1 MANGQLRAGVEVMQ
15 TATQGSKPR
24 YFLNGKEISEQD
36 AFSSGAGSAEK
47 NLGRGLQGLSGGK
60 KMNEGVPPW
69 IDPAEWEAFLKSRT
83 PNSKGSL
90 PYDRLPSPAMMGSG
104 QVGIPPML
112 SAATQPLKIGGD
124 SVPAMFQ
131 GSPPFHMGRMPP
143 SVPPGP
149 GGGFAMPPRLSP
161 KEMEAAVA
169 SDRERYL
176 ASIGRGP
183 ATPGPQISPAIQPEP
198 AVQVKPGIRREPPQ
212 KDPASYDVKPAKEP
226 PQRMP
231 PQVEPP
237 VSTRERKKK
246 SRIKPTG
253 VRQNA

>member
-1 MANGQLRAGVEVMQ
+1 MAKMLD
-15 TATQGSKPR
+15 SKPA
-24 YFLNGKEISEQD
+24 LVADGKPMM
-36 AFSSGAGSAEK
+36 
-47 NLGRGLQGLSGGK
+47 R
-60 KMNEGVPPW
+60 EGVPPG
-69 IDPAEWEAFLKSRT
+69 IDPAEWEAFLRSRT
-83 PNSKGSL
+83 PKSKYVL
-90 PYDRLPSPAMMGSG
+90 PYGQLPSPAMMDPA
-104 QVGIPPML
+104 QADMPPML
-112 SAATQPLKIGGD
+112 SGVTQPLKIVGD
-124 SVPAMFQ
+124 SVPAMAL
-131 GSPPFHMGRMPP
+131 GSPYLHMGRMPP

>member
-1 MANGQLRAGVEVMQ
+1 MWDRPGESSGMPIAHGGPWPGYGMGVAQIGM
-15 TATQGSKPR
+15 TNPWGDSKP
-24 YFLNGKEISEQD
+24 G
-36 AFSSGAGSAEK
+36 
-47 NLGRGLQGLSGGK
+47 
-60 KMNEGVPPW
+60 NEPPQRMPPGVPPG
-69 IDPAEWEAFLKSRT
+69 A
-83 PNSKGSL
+83 
-90 PYDRLPSPAMMGSG
+90 
-104 QVGIPPML
+104 
-112 SAATQPLKIGGD
+112 
-124 SVPAMFQ
+124 
-131 GSPPFHMGRMPP
+131 
-143 SVPPGP
+143 
-149 GGGFAMPPRLSP
+149 GGGFARPHRLSP

-183 ATPGPQISPAIQPEP
+183 ATPGPQISPAIQSEP

-212 KDPASYDVKPAKEP
+212 KDPASYDVKPGKEP

>member
-1 MANGQLRAGVEVMQ
+1 MAKMLD
-15 TATQGSKPR
+15 SKPA
-24 YFLNGKEISEQD
+24 LVADGKPMM
-36 AFSSGAGSAEK
+36 
-47 NLGRGLQGLSGGK
+47 R
-60 KMNEGVPPW
+60 EGVPPG
-69 IDPAEWEAFLKSRT
+69 IDPAEWEAFLRSRT
-83 PNSKGSL
+83 PKSKYVL
-90 PYDRLPSPAMMGSG
+90 PYDQLPSPAMMAPGS
-104 QVGIPPML
+104 PYL
-112 SAATQPLKIGGD
+112 SGVTQPLKIGGD
-124 SVPAMFQ
+124 SVPAMAP

-143 SVPPGP
+143 SVPPGL

-226 PQRMP
+226 LQRMP

>member
-1 MANGQLRAGVEVMQ
+1 MAKMLD
-15 TATQGSKPR
+15 SKPA
-24 YFLNGKEISEQD
+24 LVADGKPMM
-36 AFSSGAGSAEK
+36 
-47 NLGRGLQGLSGGK
+47 R
-60 KMNEGVPPW
+60 EGVPPG
-69 IDPAEWEAFLKSRT
+69 IDPAEWEAFLRSRT
-83 PNSKGSL
+83 PNSKYSL
-90 PYDRLPSPAMMGSG
+90 PYGQLTAAPPMPVEMMDSA
-104 QVGIPPML
+104 QAGIPPML
-112 SAATQPLKIGGD
+112 RETPWEK
-124 SVPAMFQ
+124 

-143 SVPPGP
+143 SVPPGL

-231 PQVEPP
+231 PQTEPP